1 MKKFLLVV
9 TILLFFN
16 SAMAQNSGQAK
27 VLLEEVYS
35 KVKSYDNIFVD
46 FKYVLNNSEA
56 GINQET
62 RGDVTLQ
69 GDKYIGNFF
78 GTTQLFDGTKVYT
91 IIPENEE
98 VTIEDK
104 SEDQNALTPAK
115 MLTFYREG
123 HNYEMD
129 ILQNVNGRKIQFIKL
144 TPIDTNSEIK
154 SILLGIDAETKHIYK
169 LIETGK
175 NDTTTA
181 ITVNSFKTD
190 QPLSKTLFTFDEAKY
205 KDEGYYIVRN

>member
-1 MKKFLLVV
+1 MKNILLVLTV
-9 TILLFFN
+9 VFLSNTTF
-16 SAMAQNSGQAK
+16 AQNSDKAK
-27 VLLEEVYS
+27 VLLDDVYN
-35 KVKSYDNIFVD
+35 KVKSYDNIYVD

-62 RGDVTLQ
+62 RGEVTLQ

-78 GTTQLFDGTKVYT
+78 GSTQLFDGSKVYT

-104 SEDQNALTPAK
+104 SDDENALTPAK

-129 ILQNVNGRKIQFIKL
+129 ILQNVNGRKIQYVKL

-154 SILLGIDAETKHIYK
+154 TILLGIDAETKHIYK

-175 NDTTTA
+175 NGTTTT

-205 KDEGYYIVRN
+205 KNDGYYIVRN

>member
-1 MKKFLLVV
+1 MKKIFLVLTLVLVSNV
-9 TILLFFN
+9 TF
-16 SAMAQNSGQAK
+16 AQNSEKAK
-27 VLLEEVYS
+27 ALLEDVYA
-35 KVKSYDNIFVD
+35 KVKSYDNIYID

-78 GTTQLFDGTKVYT
+78 GTTLLYDGSKVYT

-104 SEDQNALTPAK
+104 SNDENALTPAK

-129 ILQNVNGRKIQFIKL
+129 ILQNVNGRKIQYVKL

-154 SILLGIDAETKHIYK
+154 TILLGVDAETKHIYK
-169 LIETGK
+169 LIETGE
-175 NDTTTA
+175 NGTTTT

-205 KDEGYYIVRN
+205 KNDGYYIVRN